1 MENLVGV
8 HAVSSVEFVKAAFDV
23 YRSGD
28 ILVIIKPGNV
38 DLSFKREIAPASG
51 GGWLDLRQD
60 IIDADRPAQ
69 IVFSSGTEGAPKAIL
84 LTHRALAD
92 VVVRLNRTMQVDA
105 SIREYVGVPVTYS
118 FGLGRCRAVAA
129 AGGRCF
135 LPDQGFNPVEIARM
149 LEAGEINA
157 ISAVPTLWRTILAR
171 PEVIGELGR
180 RVKWIEI
187 GSQFMS
193 RDEKEQMKQL
203 FPNAVIV
210 QHYGLTEASR
220 TALLVISDTSG
231 ERLDSVGRAVGD
243 VEIGISEAGRIQIR
257 GPHVASG
264 QIVDGRIT
272 SLTDG
277 EGWLTT
283 SDLGRIDDGFLYYGG
298 RADDVV
304 NCGGVKVNPEI
315 LQQRINDRL
324 GSGNQV
330 AVCRIDDA
338 LRGDGFFIA
347 IEQNGGIDPENVS
360 RASLDELQGMGV
372 DAKSAVKI
380 QTVAAIPRTDTGKVQ
395 RKELSRLYL
404 PADAAKGDEAGAAVA
419 GSIREL
425 FAQVFPGVVIRDDD
439 TFRSLGGDSL
449 NYVQML
455 MVLEKHLGFVP
466 QDWDKAPISQLEAAK
481 PRRTSAVIGWI
492 ESSIFLRVLAILGV
506 VATHSGAEA
515 FGGGTL
521 LLFMLIG
528 FNIARF
534 KSEEFMAGRAWPW
547 IAKYLAVILVPY
559 YIFLLL
565 FSVWNK
571 TFYLDSLLLY
581 TNLVE
586 ARILVVFPF
595 WFIQVLL
602 QCMLLLG
609 IMFSVPWFRNKA
621 RAAPFQFSLLV
632 LFILVSI
639 RAAYPYFWH
648 TKHLNDL
655 VPLRFIAILWLGWCF
670 HLSQNLGQR
679 LVLAAL
685 GITLALLDRGLVLM
699 AAWLTTGSLVLALL
713 PRIPVISIMKPII
726 NDIGAATYYIFVFNG
741 LTIWAWQRFSG
752 NENPL
757 VAFCI
762 AMLVSMVVWRIAT
775 VTIEK
780 LKTARM
786 FQEGWRLLARQRED

>member
-1 MENLVGV
+1 MENLVGI

-28 ILVIIKPGNV
+28 ILVIIKAGNS
-38 DLSFKREIAPASG
+38 DLSFKREITPASG
-51 GGWLDLRQD
+51 GGWLDLSQD

-92 VVVRLNRTMQVDA
+92 VVVRLNRTMRVDA

-193 RDEKEQMKQL
+193 RDEKEQMKRL

-220 TALLVISDTSG
+220 TALLVISDTTG
-231 ERLDSVGRAVGD
+231 ERLDSVGRSVGD
-243 VEIGISEAGRIQIR
+243 VEIRISDAGRIQIR

-264 QIVDGRIT
+264 QIVDGQIK
-272 SLTDG
+272 SLTDA

-283 SDLGRIDDGFLYYGG
+283 SDLGRIGDGFLYYGG

-304 NCGGVKVNPEI
+304 NCGGVKVNPEL

-324 GSGNQV
+324 GTGNQI

-338 LRGDGFFIA
+338 LRGDGFLIA
-347 IEQNGGIDPENVS
+347 IEPNDGIDLEKVS
-360 RASLDELQGMGV
+360 RISLEELQEMGV
-372 DAKSAVKI
+372 DAKSAVKV

-395 RKELSRLYL
+395 RKELSRLYV
-404 PADAAKGDEAGAAVA
+404 PSDAAKGEATGDLVA
-419 GSIREL
+419 GSIRGL

-449 NYVQML
+449 NFVQML

-466 QDWDKAPISQLEAAK
+466 PDWDKASIRQLEAAK
-481 PRRTSAVIGWI
+481 PRRSSAVISWI
-492 ESSIFLRVLAILGV
+492 ENSIFLRVLAILGV

-534 KSEEFMAGRAWPW
+534 KSEDFMAGRAWPW

-595 WFIQVLL
+595 WFIQVLV
-602 QCMLLLG
+602 QCMLMFG
-609 IMFSVPWFRNKA
+609 VMFSIPWFRNKVKA
-621 RAAPFQFSLLV
+621 EPIQFSLLV
-632 LFILVSI
+632 LFVLVAI

-670 HLSQNLGQR
+670 HFAHSLRQR
-679 LVLAAL
+679 ILLVVP
-685 GITLALLDRGLVLM
+685 GIILALLDRGFVLM
-699 AAWLTTGSLVLALL
+699 AAWLTTGSVVLALF
-713 PRIPVISIMKPII
+713 PRIPVLSILKPIV

-741 LTIWAWQRFSG
+741 LTIWAWQRFTG

-757 VAFCI
+757 IAFCVAMVTSMAMWQVATI
-762 AMLVSMVVWRIAT
+762 A
-775 VTIEK
+775 IEK
-780 LKTARM
+780 LKAAKL
-786 FQEGWRLLARQRED
+786 FQERWRILARQRED